1 MSPSVYASNNI
12 LRKQRLYFF
21 LGLWLGSDL
30 ENSSMKSFENMTYL
44 STDPLFQPIQ
54 VNPKDVGVSFYR
66 IADHLK
72 SPGATWGHL
81 GGRWVAFIRFIIA
94 FVRSVNRPSF
104 SIHPCETTNVGVSF
118 SYHLTSPSLGQP
130 SSSDLVIC
138 AKFFCQPR
146 YMIIIP
152 IRGRMPSSDL
162 VSACV
167 MKQGA
172 SDILM
177 EIKKTTNFE
186 IV

>member
-1 MSPSVYASNNI
+1 
-12 LRKQRLYFF
+12 
-21 LGLWLGSDL
+21 
-30 ENSSMKSFENMTYL
+30 MKSFENMTYL

-81 GGRWVAFIRFIIA
+81 RGRWVAFIRFIIA

-146 YMIIIP
+146 YMIIYK
-152 IRGRMPSSDL
+152 GSDAVARFGVHMCDEARSEWYIDGNSFGL
-162 VSACV
+162 KN
-167 MKQGA
+167 M
-172 SDILM
+172 
-177 EIKKTTNFE
+177 TNFA
-186 IV
+186 IM